1 MTESQ
6 EWPRGCAEGRQE
18 SVSDLAIDLSTVTKT
33 YKGRVR
39 ALRDAGMQVH
49 KGEIFGLL
57 GPNGAG
63 KSTLVKILLTI
74 VKPTKISGSMLGS
87 RIGDRD
93 TLTRVGYLPENPNF
107 PGYLRGE
114 EVLDVFG
121 AMAKMP
127 RRERKK
133 RADELLDLVGM
144 RDWRR
149 KRMQSYSKGMKQRV
163 GLAQALMNDPELVF
177 LDEPTDGVDPVGRR
191 EIRELLVELKRRGK
205 TVVLNSHLLGEAE
218 MVCDRVSILV
228 QGEVRT
234 KGTLDELALGKK
246 RYEIELS
253 VDGAR
258 HAGEYLSVAMPG
270 VLKHTEGDRRKG
282 ELANGLWVEASPTTI
297 SVEGIDPAS
306 VQPVIDALR
315 AHDAVIRA
323 LRPVRPSLEDLFI
336 QAITDPTSGRATGVG
351 AARGKAK
358 QTHGKGAR

>member
-1 MTESQ
+1 
-6 EWPRGCAEGRQE
+6 
-18 SVSDLAIDLSTVTKT
+18 VSDLAIDLSGVTKT
-33 YKGRVR
+33 YRGRVR
-39 ALRDAGMQVH
+39 ALRDAGLQVH

-74 VKPTKISGSMLGS
+74 VKPTKINGTMLGAG
-87 RIGDRD
+87 IGDRA
-93 TLTRVGYLPENPNF
+93 TLARVGYLPENPNF

-144 RDWRR
+144 SDWRR
-149 KRMQSYSKGMKQRV
+149 KRMQTYSKGMKQRV

-234 KGTLDELALGKK
+234 KGTLDELALGKQ
-246 RYEIELS
+246 RYEIELALDS
-253 VDGAR
+253 GQ
-258 HAGEYLSVAMPG
+258 HAGEYLSRAIPG
-270 VLKHTEGDRRKG
+270 VLKHGDDDRRKG
-282 ELANGLWVEASPTTI
+282 ELANGLWVEASRTTI
-297 SVEGIDPAS
+297 SVEGTDPSS

-323 LRPVRPSLEDLFI
+323 MRPVRPSLEDLFI
-336 QAITDPTSGRATGVG
+336 QAITDPASGRTTGVG